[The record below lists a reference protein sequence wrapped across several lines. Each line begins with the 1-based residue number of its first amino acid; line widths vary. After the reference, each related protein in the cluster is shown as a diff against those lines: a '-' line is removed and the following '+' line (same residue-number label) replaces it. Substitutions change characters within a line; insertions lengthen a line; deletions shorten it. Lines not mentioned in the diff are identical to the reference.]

1 MKDFQKGDTDGMWE
15 FYPLR
20 FFKHLDG
27 WHITLFELISF
38 RTCRAWVLISLTYTS
53 GAGLK
58 LEGGFVED

>member
-1 MKDFQKGDTDGMWE
+1 MWE

-58 LEGGFVED
+58 LESGFVED